1 MKLIHRIGYFSVGLF
16 MGIVIL
22 IFFLSG
28 KKTSCNYFPNARV
41 LMNLRS
47 KGHEFSE
54 ESLKFF
60 SNNQLDTSI
69 VADFF
74 QDGDIDFGKSETH
87 SEPCKTYYISRKA
100 DNRNLELKVQNCD
113 SLATIQDAQFLKEN

>member
-28 KKTSCNYFPNARV
+28 KKTSCNYLPNARV

-47 KGHEFSE
+47 KDRLFSE

-60 SNNQLDTSI
+60 NENQLDTSI

-74 QDGDIDFGKSETH
+74 QDGDIDFGKSKTH
-87 SEPCKTYYISRKA
+87 TEPCKTYYISRKT
-100 DNRNLELKVQNCD
+100 DSRELELKVRNCD
-113 SLATIQDAQFLKEN
+113 SLATIQEAQFLKED

>member
-60 SNNQLDTSI
+60 NNNQLDTSI
-69 VADFF
+69 VADSSSRTA
-74 QDGDIDFGKSETH
+74 ILTSEKVKRTA
-87 SEPCKTYYISRKA
+87 SPVKRTTSRGKA
-100 DNRNLELKVQNCD
+100 DN
-113 SLATIQDAQFLKEN
+113 KEP